1 MNILVVGHDTFEN
14 KGCQALVLTQVRMLH
29 DTFPGSRFKV
39 FSWDPDYDA
48 PRFNEPGISCK
59 FIRHKFNTNEFS
71 LRNRLWLFLNGT
83 LKIRT
88 DKGLY
93 VPQYFYDAI
102 HGADLVVVSG
112 GDILADYG
120 EASVKHY
127 FFPIAVASA
136 MGKPVFVFAQS
147 ISRYQDAALRDFCKP
162 LLDKVSLITVRERL
176 SYDYLR
182 ELGVKAPLHL
192 TADPAFTL
200 QPCAPARLAEIAAS
214 EGVATDRRPLIGFS
228 VSQTVTRWGEGSHE
242 RFVRDIA
249 QAIDRLAEFHPQ
261 AGFIFVP
268 HVTYRNNKNND
279 DREVGREIFQQVT
292 AKERVHLIEGDY
304 TCQEAKG
311 LIGLCDVFVGART
324 HATIAAAS
332 QLVPTL
338 ALAYS
343 TKAYGIMADVLDR
356 ERSVLDVRELTAD
369 RVVTMVETLLSQK
382 EQVVR
387 EMGERMVGIRA
398 ASLKNAELARGL
410 VK

>member
-1 MNILVVGHDTFEN
+1 M
-14 KGCQALVLTQVRMLH
+14 RMLK
-29 DTFPGSRFKV
+29 DVFPEAAFEV

-48 PRFNEPGISCK
+48 PRFNEPGIPCK

-93 VPQYFYDAI
+93 APQYFYDAI

-182 ELGVKAPLHL
+182 ELGVKAPLYL

-249 QAIDRLAEFHPQ
+249 QAIDRLAELYPQ

-268 HVTYRNNKNND
+268 HVTYRNNKSND

-356 ERSVLDVRELTAD
+356 ERSVLDVKELTAD
-369 RVVTMVETLLSQK
+369 KVVAMVETLLNHK
-382 EQVVR
+382 EQIVA
-387 EMGERMVGIRA
+387 EMRERMVGIRA
-398 ASLKNAELARGL
+398 ASLKNAELAREL